1 MNLEKINIKK
11 ILEET
16 NIKITSKD
24 KSLEDIIDDIKFLKD
39 KYSKY
44 MINEN
49 GIYLDIFEL
58 RNYIF
63 DLIEK
68 DSFYIKTYKEFLI
81 DEFNDLSDDE
91 LLNIAQELDEY
102 LYIYDDTDED
112 FFKNNFSDI
121 DEAVRAV
128 CYGDYEYMAP
138 YVRFNGYGNLETTWN
153 LRDFIYADDL
163 ADIAMDID
171 YKKDK
176 YNEYLDETFDYLYNK
191 IHYSYK
197 GKLEDLKEKLDSY
210 KSDDPYQEGVIDDLV
225 IEIEE
230 RMEK

>member
-49 GIYLDIFEL
+49 GIYLNIFEL
-58 RNYIF
+58 RDYIF

-68 DSFYIKTYKEFLI
+68 DPFYIKTYKEFLVN
-81 DEFNDLSDDE
+81 EFNNLPDKE
-91 LLNIAQELDEY
+91 LLKIGQELDRY
-102 LYIYDDTDED
+102 LDVYDNSDED
-112 FFKNNFSDI
+112 FFKHNFSDI

-138 YVRFNGYGNLETTWN
+138 YVRFNGYDNLETTWN
-153 LRDFIYADDL
+153 VRDFIYADDL

-176 YNEYLDETFDYLYNK
+176 YYEYLDETFDYLYDK
-191 IHYSYK
+191 IHQLDK
-197 GKLEDLKEKLDSY
+197 NKLEDLKEKLDSY
-210 KSDDPYQEGVIDDLV
+210 KSDDPYQEGVIDDLI